1 MPIITIQTNV
11 SACQAGASFHK
22 DITEIASEFLQKSQK
37 IIWVMLETDKQLTM
51 GATKEPTAI
60 VSVECIGRLKP
71 KLNLQFGT
79 KLEEYLLQN
88 LGIPKNRVVIK
99 CVRVPAL
106 FCQFDGHLHD
116 IGIEFDEDLKS

>member
-37 IIWVMLETDKQLTM
+37 IIWVMLETVLITY
-51 GATKEPTAI
+51 
-60 VSVECIGRLKP
+60 
-71 KLNLQFGT
+71 LQFGT

-99 CVRVPAL
+99 FVTVPAL